1 MTFPIR
7 LQFLGAYSGVTG
19 SKTLLEWKNQR
30 YLIDCGL
37 FQGPSVV
44 RQQNWVDLPIK
55 ADTINAVFLT
65 HAHLDHIGYLPRLYK
80 QGFRGPI
87 YCSDGTADLAQ
98 IILMDSAYLEEESAK
113 FARETQYS
121 YHKDPLPLF
130 TTADAEAVLKLLRP
144 MPRYEWVTA
153 GEGISL
159 RLHRAGHIIG
169 ASLVEVRLH
178 GDRQSKTL
186 TFTGDVGHELLLT
199 LKGPDPLPPSDI
211 VVLESTYGNRLHDKD
226 SPLDKLG
233 VFLKRAIERDGVVVI
248 PAFAVGRSQEIIYMI
263 AQLEQQGVIPS
274 VPVVLDSPM
283 SDKALKVFF
292 SHEEDQRIAS
302 SFNRHREFFPA
313 KFETSTTADQSMLTT
328 MRDGPLI
335 VISASG
341 MLAGGRILHHLKK
354 RLPDARNMVVFSGY
368 QAEGTKGRF
377 LQDNSGSLKT
387 LRIHHKEVELAAE
400 VVTITNLSAH
410 ADHAQLVAWLK
421 RTSKKP
427 QQVLINHGQLEAQDA
442 LAEHLKQELGWDAAA
457 SSRQTS
463 WDFL

>member
-30 YLIDCGL
+30 FLIDCGL

-55 ADTINAVFLT
+55 ADSIDAVFLT

-87 YCSDGTADLAQ
+87 YCSEGTYDLAH

-130 TTADAEAVLKLLRP
+130 TTADAEAVLKKLKP
-144 MPRYEWVTA
+144 IPRYDWVTT
-153 GEGISL
+153 GDGISIC
-159 RLHRAGHIIG
+159 LHRAGHIIG

-178 GDRQSKTL
+178 GDRRSKTI
-186 TFTGDVGHELLLT
+186 TFTGDVGHEQSLT
-199 LKGPDPLPPSDI
+199 LKGPDPLPESDI
-211 VVLESTYGNRLHDKD
+211 IVLESTYGNRLHDKD
-226 SPLDKLG
+226 NVCDKLG
-233 VFLKRAIERDGVVVI
+233 NFLKRAIDREGVVVI

-263 AQLEQQGVIPS
+263 AQLEHQGVIPA

-302 SFNRHREFFPA
+302 SFNRNSQFYPA

-328 MRDGPLI
+328 MRDGPVI

-354 RLPDARNMVVFSGY
+354 RLPDPRNMVIFSGY

-377 LQDNSGSLKT
+377 LQDNSASLKT
-387 LRIHHKEVELAAE
+387 LRIHHQEVELAAE
-400 VVTITNLSAH
+400 VVTISNLSAH
-410 ADHAQLVAWLK
+410 ADHEQLVYWLK
-421 RTSKKP
+421 RTQQKP

-442 LAEHLKQELGWDAAA
+442 LAERLQKELGWNAAA
-457 SSRQTS
+457 SNRQTS
-463 WDFL
+463 WEFL

>member
-1 MTFPIR
+1 MTCPIR

-30 YLIDCGL
+30 FLVDCGL

-44 RQQNWVDLPIK
+44 RQMNWVDLPIK

-65 HAHLDHIGYLPRLYK
+65 HAHLDHVGYLPRLYK

-87 YCSDGTADLAQ
+87 YCSEGTYDLAQ
-98 IILMDSAYLEEESAK
+98 IILLDSAYLEEEAAK

-130 TTADAEAVLKLLRP
+130 TTADAEAVLKQFKPL
-144 MPRYEWVTA
+144 PRYDWVTV
-153 GEGISL
+153 GDGISM

-169 ASLVEVRLH
+169 ASLVELRMH
-178 GDRQSKTL
+178 GDRHSKTF
-186 TFTGDVGHELLLT
+186 TFTGDVGHELSLT
-199 LKGPDPLPPSDI
+199 LKGPDPLPDSDV
-211 VVLESTYGNRLHDKD
+211 VVLESTYGNRLHDKE
-226 SPLDKLG
+226 SAMGKFG
-233 VFLKRAIERDGVVVI
+233 GFLKRAIERDGVVVI
-248 PAFAVGRSQEIIYMI
+248 PAFAVGRSQEVIYMI
-263 AQLEQQGVIPS
+263 AQLEQQGVIPA

-302 SFNRHREFFPA
+302 SFHPHSQFYPA
-313 KFETSTTADQSMLTT
+313 KFETSTSSDQSMLTT

-354 RLPDARNMVVFSGY
+354 RLPDPRNMIVFSGY

-400 VVTITNLSAH
+400 VVTISNLSAH
-410 ADHAQLVAWLK
+410 ADYEQLVAWLK
-421 RTSKKP
+421 RTHKKP

-442 LAEHLKQELGWDAAA
+442 LTETLQKSLGWNAAA